1 MQPPT
6 ASSNFPEIKV
16 PALLTFLALLFGFL
30 VGTAFQLPHPGEV
43 LLDYFPENFG
53 TSAEMW
59 LAMQVAYD
67 LRHARQK
74 KPPKAAQIIA
84 RKAA

>member
-1 MQPPT
+1 MT
-6 ASSNFPEIKV
+6 TMHN
-16 PALLTFLALLFGFL
+16 
-30 VGTAFQLPHPGEV
+30 LPHPGEV
-43 LLDYFPENFG
+43 LLDYLPESVG

-67 LRHARQK
+67 LWQARQK
-74 KPPKAAQIIA
+74 KPTKAAQIIA

>member
-1 MQPPT
+1 MT
-6 ASSNFPEIKV
+6 TMHN
-16 PALLTFLALLFGFL
+16 PAY
-30 VGTAFQLPHPGEV
+30 PGEV
-43 LLDYFPENFG
+43 LLDYFPGSIG

-67 LRHARQK
+67 LWHARQK

>member
-1 MQPPT
+1 MT
-6 ASSNFPEIKV
+6 TMHN
-16 PALLTFLALLFGFL
+16 
-30 VGTAFQLPHPGEV
+30 LPHPGEV

-67 LRHARQK
+67 LWQARQK
-74 KPPKAAQIIA
+74 KPTKAAQIIA
-84 RKAA
+84 RKDA

>member
-1 MQPPT
+1 MT
-6 ASSNFPEIKV
+6 TLHN
-16 PALLTFLALLFGFL
+16 PAY
-30 VGTAFQLPHPGEV
+30 PGEV
-43 LLDYFPENFG
+43 LLEYFTGSIG

-67 LRHARQK
+67 LWHARQK
-74 KPPKAAQIIA
+74 KPPTVTQIIA

>member
-30 VGTAFQLPHPGEV
+30 VGTVFQGVAGFAPV
-43 LLDYFPENFG
+43 LAAAEEIGSLWLKLLQLTLLLKVTPLMMLFPPRLG
-53 TSAEMW
+53 K
-59 LAMQVAYD
+59 V
-67 LRHARQK
+67 
-74 KPPKAAQIIA
+74 P
-84 RKAA
+84 

>member
-1 MQPPT
+1 MT
-6 ASSNFPEIKV
+6 TMHN
-16 PALLTFLALLFGFL
+16 
-30 VGTAFQLPHPGEV
+30 LPHPGEV

-53 TSAEMW
+53 ASAEMW

-67 LRHARQK
+67 LWHACQK

>member
-1 MQPPT
+1 MT
-6 ASSNFPEIKV
+6 TMHN
-16 PALLTFLALLFGFL
+16 
-30 VGTAFQLPHPGEV
+30 LPHPGEV

-67 LRHARQK
+67 LWLACQK
-74 KPPKAAQIIA
+74 KPPKAAQIIV

>member
-1 MQPPT
+1 M
-6 ASSNFPEIKV
+6 
-16 PALLTFLALLFGFL
+16 ALRLEAAL
-30 VGTAFQLPHPGEV
+30 
-43 LLDYFPENFG
+43 G

-67 LRHARQK
+67 FWHARQK
-74 KPPKAAQIIA
+74 KPPKVTQISA

>member
-1 MQPPT
+1 MT
-6 ASSNFPEIKV
+6 TMHN
-16 PALLTFLALLFGFL
+16 
-30 VGTAFQLPHPGEV
+30 LPHPGEV

-67 LRHARQK
+67 LWQARQK
-74 KPPKAAQIIA
+74 KSPKVTRIIV

>member
-1 MQPPT
+1 MT
-6 ASSNFPEIKV
+6 TMHN
-16 PALLTFLALLFGFL
+16 
-30 VGTAFQLPHPGEV
+30 LPHPGEV
-43 LLDYFPENFG
+43 LLEYFPGSIG

-67 LRHARQK
+67 LWHARQK
-74 KPPKAAQIIA
+74 KPTKAAQIIA

>member
-1 MQPPT
+1 MT
-6 ASSNFPEIKV
+6 TMYN
-16 PALLTFLALLFGFL
+16 PAY
-30 VGTAFQLPHPGEV
+30 PGEV

-67 LRHARQK
+67 LWHARQK
-74 KPPKAAQIIA
+74 KPPKVTQIIA